1 MSPGKGQGKEM
12 GAQLMRKIK
21 KVMDLLQVNWRTMA
35 EFEILYKVLSLT
47 IFTPLFLWAFNGIMK
62 VTGYQY
68 LTIENVFSFFL
79 NPLTLLALLLL
90 TVCMAVYS
98 MVDIGAVIFL
108 LDQSY
113 QGKKAD
119 LVQTVRYALHN
130 AARVFHRK
138 NILVVFVVLFLIPF
152 LNIGVASGYVGSI
165 AVPEYIMDFIK
176 GNVHQIGRAHV

>member
-1 MSPGKGQGKEM
+1 MK
-12 GAQLMRKIK
+12 KIK
-21 KVMDLLQVNWRTMA
+21 KVLDLLQVNWRTMA

-119 LVQTVRYALHN
+119 LVHPHCSVSFFLYGRIIYFETFRRPSQTR
-130 AARVFHRK
+130 
-138 NILVVFVVLFLIPF
+138 
-152 LNIGVASGYVGSI
+152 
-165 AVPEYIMDFIK
+165 
-176 GNVHQIGRAHV
+176 

>member
-1 MSPGKGQGKEM
+1 M

-47 IFTPLFLWAFNGIMK
+47 I
-62 VTGYQY
+62 
-68 LTIENVFSFFL
+68 
-79 NPLTLLALLLL
+79 LALLLL

-113 QGKKAD
+113 QGKK
-119 LVQTVRYALHN
+119 QTWCR
-130 AARVFHRK
+130 R
-138 NILVVFVVLFLIPF
+138 
-152 LNIGVASGYVGSI
+152 
-165 AVPEYIMDFIK
+165 
-176 GNVHQIGRAHV
+176 

>member
-1 MSPGKGQGKEM
+1 M

-47 IFTPLFLWAFNGIMK
+47 I
-62 VTGYQY
+62 
-68 LTIENVFSFFL
+68 
-79 NPLTLLALLLL
+79 LALLLL
-90 TVCMAVYS
+90 TFCMAVYS

-130 AARVFHRK
+130 AVRVFHRK

-165 AVPEYIMDFIK
+165 AVPEFIMDFIK
-176 GNVHQIGRAHV
+176 GNVHLFLLFSGVLIGLGGGRACGFPSRPVGIWHAGKLCLHQYPVLWA